1 MLIFFTIFEN
11 NLINNGEK
19 RMGRDTDNLF
29 TMTTRYFNESWI
41 IIEFDFELEERL
53 YGMHEMIIKEYK
65 L

>member
-1 MLIFFTIFEN
+1 
-11 NLINNGEK
+11 
-19 RMGRDTDNLF
+19 MGRDTDNLF